1 MNNHSSQEN
10 VSFPLLFITC
20 NVLNVTQHCLFN
32 HILQC
37 SSFVDENVI
46 ANINAEEGS
55 STTDGHSSVTPVGDK
70 KTFGMLK
77 NDKNVIRRRDIVLIL
92 DKVHCTCGQFLAL
105 YLEEGQPVHWKLG

>member
-37 SSFVDENVI
+37 SSFVDEN
-46 ANINAEEGS
+46 ATGHSNPEEGS
-55 STTDGHSSVTPVGDK
+55 PTSSGEISETPVNDGNE
-70 KTFGMLK
+70 TGMLK
-77 NDKNVIRRRDIVLIL
+77 NDKNCIRTRDIVLIL
-92 DKVHCTCGQFLAL
+92 DKVHCTCIYICRINHKYTIL
-105 YLEEGQPVHWKLG
+105 